1 MTKEYQASSVNANG
15 DIEEGPRNVDTLT
28 ADNNLFINRRGD
40 DDEQDGSAIFVSGD
54 AATSLPKPPLAPT
67 TTTGGEGED
76 DGRDMKNFRHGS
88 VRMPHMIEKFLY
100 ESLLAPEDEQSTT
113 RSSSDHPSE
122 HGLGV
127 GDAVANSNSSSS
139 LGNVVFESTFDM
151 TEERLRR
158 LFSLFDTDKDGRV
171 SYDEL
176 KRGLAY
182 QTTQGDL
189 MDEASFQ
196 NMLRYLDLVRNSAL
210 TQPAYVRRPMI
221 LIFFVWLT
229 PFMLPC
235 CLLVG

>member
-1 MTKEYQASSVNANG
+1 MTKDNDDENNNQASSDNANR
-15 DIEEGPRNVDTLT
+15 DIEQGPGHVEMLT
-28 ADNNLFINRRGD
+28 TGSNGFIKRRDDD
-40 DDEQDGSAIFVSGD
+40 DDEDEDGSAIFASAD
-54 AATSLPKPPLAPT
+54 ATTSLPTPPVASRT
-67 TTTGGEGED
+67 STGGEKEND
-76 DGRDMKNFRHGS
+76 SRDMKKIRHGS

-100 ESLLAPEDEQSTT
+100 ESLLAPEDEHSTT

-122 HGLGV
+122 HGVVV
-127 GDAVANSNSSSS
+127 GDGVTTSNSSSS

-196 NMLRYLDLVRNSAL
+196 NMLRYLDLVRNPAL
-210 TQPAYVRRPMI
+210 T
-221 LIFFVWLT
+221 
-229 PFMLPC
+229 
-235 CLLVG
+235 